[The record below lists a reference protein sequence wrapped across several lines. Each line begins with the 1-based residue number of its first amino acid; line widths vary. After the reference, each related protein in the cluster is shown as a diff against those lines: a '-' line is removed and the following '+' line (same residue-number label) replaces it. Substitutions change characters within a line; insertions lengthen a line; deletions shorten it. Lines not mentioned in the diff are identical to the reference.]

1 MQTNPG
7 NDEMSTLLLDTNAL
21 FYYLTAN
28 RKKFGVQTTKLLDR
42 SELLYSPLSIVEL
55 KQKML
60 KGKLILSR
68 IDTEVFEQLGIDAL
82 DFSPEAAQAFELIAN
97 DDPFDNML
105 LAQAKQL
112 KIKFLTADMKI
123 LRLGLDF
130 VMDLTD

>member
-1 MQTNPG
+1 MQTSQG

-21 FYYLTAN
+21 FYYLTAD
-28 RKKFGVQTTKLLDR
+28 RKKFGAQTIKLLDR

-60 KGKLILSR
+60 KGKLVLSR
-68 IDTEVFEQLGIDAL
+68 IDSEVFERLGIDAL
-82 DFSPEAAQAFELIAN
+82 VFGPEAAEAFELVAN

-112 KIKFLTADMKI
+112 KIKFLTADLKI
-123 LRLGLDF
+123 LRLNLDY
-130 VMDLTD
+130 VLDLTD